1 MSTDAPVS
9 DEQAVNIDFSKGL
22 GVKDILKPIGAELL
36 KEAQKNFTQAVET
49 IQDNKDKIGAA
60 LLITAG
66 IVDTGAT
73 VFLATKNVPID
84 VTFAKNALLS
94 AGAVS
99 STVFL
104 GLGVRVMREA
114 VRNETQTK

>member
-1 MSTDAPVS
+1 MSADAPIL

-22 GVKDILKPIGAELL
+22 GVKDILKPIGVELL
-36 KEAQKNFTQAVET
+36 KEAQKNFTQAVEI
-49 IQDNKDKIGAA
+49 IQDNNDKIGAA

-66 IVDTGAT
+66 IVDAGAT
-73 VFLATKNVPID
+73 AFLATKNVPVG
-84 VTFAKNALLS
+84 VTLAKNALLS
-94 AGAVS
+94 AGVVS

-104 GLGVRVMREA
+104 GLGVRVTREA